1 MACYIISLRQHVCMY
16 VDNQISLSFLCVFEL
31 LSLIIDFFFDIPV
44 HSSYCDEMQLVEH
57 MATTDSTLALQL

>member
-1 MACYIISLRQHVCMY
+1 MACYIVSLRKHVCIY

-31 LSLIIDFFFDIPV
+31 LSLIIDFFFDI

-57 MATTDSTLALQL
+57 MATTDSKLALQL